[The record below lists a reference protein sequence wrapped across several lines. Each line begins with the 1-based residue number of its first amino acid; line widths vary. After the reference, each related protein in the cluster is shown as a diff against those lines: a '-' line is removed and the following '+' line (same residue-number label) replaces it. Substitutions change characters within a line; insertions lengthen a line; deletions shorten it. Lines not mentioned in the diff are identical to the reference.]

1 MGELVLKRIFFV
13 WLTANFIIVGAVS
26 WLAGGWYL
34 GWRPLAGMLAELG
47 LIMFPNLLLS
57 LLVLRYWWPEPV
69 SSIREALGWSWKGWR
84 SIIVGISAFA
94 LAFVLSEA
102 ISRVI
107 GESIPYELPGN
118 EGAIGP
124 IEDLALLVGLL
135 FLLVGVVSITVAG
148 EETLFRGLIQTQ
160 ISIKYGPWLGL
171 LVSALLFG
179 LRHLPADIFYARAW
193 HATPQMWVTRQLQ
206 LYSFALILGLARR
219 YGRSTYAPAIAHA
232 LMFLVNLFG

>member
-1 MGELVLKRIFFV
+1 MLKRIFLV
-13 WLTANFIIVGAVS
+13 WLVANLLIVGVVS

-34 GWRPLAGMLAELG
+34 GWHPIVAMLAELG
-47 LIMFPNLLLS
+47 LIMLPNLLLP
-57 LLVLRYWWPEPV
+57 LLVLRHWWPPEPV
-69 SSIREALGWSWKGWR
+69 HSIREALGWSWNGWR
-84 SIIVGISAFA
+84 SIIVGIAAFA

-102 ISRVI
+102 ISRGI
-107 GESIPYELPGN
+107 GESIPYALPGS
-118 EGAIGP
+118 EGAMGP
-124 IEDLALLVGLL
+124 IEDPVLLLGLL
-135 FLLVGVVSITVAG
+135 LLLTAVVGITVAG

-160 ISIKYGPWLGL
+160 VSVQHGPWVGL
-171 LVSALLFG
+171 LLSALLFG

-232 LMFLVNLFG
+232 LMYTVNLFG